1 MRVVYEPRPS
11 LPKGLALGV
20 VATYAKNCIRCVSII
35 NPQKRNHI
43 TLKATD
49 EEKEIFKQDRQLRG
63 KIKNR

>member
-1 MRVVYEPRPS
+1 MR
-11 LPKGLALGV
+11 
-20 VATYAKNCIRCVSII
+20 II